1 MIIGFTERIRN
12 VSEGQ
17 EGAVDLFQ
25 LQIEVNSVRTAER
38 RHRMEFRL
46 LEGSTNAT
54 VESLISLSNI
64 FDARFGQRENPDDL
78 LEETRDLPPGER
90 TLPNNQMLV
99 TTIRND
105 FMSEDLECYT
115 IRIIPVDEP
124 GRRELFTCYED
135 IDMADNYFC
144 EHTICI
150 EDNDGMFLKGSAIYL
165 SNNIL

>member
-1 MIIGFTERIRN
+1 
-12 VSEGQ
+12 
-17 EGAVDLFQ
+17 
-25 LQIEVNSVRTAER
+25 
-38 RHRMEFRL
+38 MEFRL

-54 VESLISLSNI
+54 VETLTPSSEIYDATFGRRGSLNDPIETDI
-64 FDARFGQRENPDDL
+64 DL
-78 LEETRDLPPGER
+78 LPGQISAVVL
-90 TLPNNQMLV
+90 TF
-99 TTIRND
+99 IRND

-115 IRIIPVDEP
+115 IRIFSADIP

-135 IDMADNYFC
+135 SAIADNYFC

>member
-1 MIIGFTERIRN
+1 MIIGFTVRIRY

-17 EGAVDLFQ
+17 EGAVDLFR
-25 LQIEVNSVRTAER
+25 LEIEVNSVRTAER

-46 LEGSTNAT
+46 LGGSTNAT
-54 VESLISLSNI
+54 VETLERSSENY
-64 FDARFGQRENPDDL
+64 DATFGRRDNLNDPIETDLDLLPGQRSAVL
-78 LEETRDLPPGER
+78 LTD
-90 TLPNNQMLV
+90 
-99 TTIRND
+99 IRND
-105 FMSEDLECYT
+105 FVSEDLECYS
-115 IRIIPVDEP
+115 IGIFPIDEP
-124 GRRELFTCYED
+124 GHRELFTCYKD

>member
-1 MIIGFTERIRN
+1 MIIGFTERIRY

-17 EGAVDLFQ
+17 KGAVDLFQ
-25 LQIEVNSVRTAER
+25 LQINVESFRTAER
-38 RHRMEFRL
+38 GHPMEFRL

-54 VESLISLSNI
+54 VETLTPSSEIYDATFGRRGSLNDPIEEDIDLLP
-64 FDARFGQRENPDDL
+64 GQRSAVL
-78 LEETRDLPPGER
+78 R
-90 TLPNNQMLV
+90 TV
-99 TTIRND
+99 IRND

-115 IRIIPVDEP
+115 IRIFPVDVP

-135 IDMADNYFC
+135 SAMADNYFC

-150 EDNDGMFLKGSAIYL
+150 KDNDGMFLKGSAIYL